1 MPPPTDYHLW
11 LDDNNLKIKKDEE
24 WETLGLGVEL
34 VDCENWEDYIVG
46 NDLKYSVDLSEL
58 LKYISNVQCQ

>member
-1 MPPPTDYHLW
+1 MVRTLNKNVSVWRGNMSPPTDYHLW

-46 NDLKYSVDLSEL
+46 NDLK
-58 LKYISNVQCQ
+58 

>member
-24 WETLGLGVEL
+24 WGTLGLGVEL

-46 NDLKYSVDLSEL
+46 NDLKQSVDLNEL
-58 LKYISNVQCQ
+58 LKYISNV

>member
-24 WETLGLGVEL
+24 WETLGLGVKL

-46 NDLKYSVDLSEL
+46 NDLKQSVDLNEL
-58 LKYISNVQCQ
+58 LKYISNV

>member
-1 MPPPTDYHLW
+1 MVGTLNKNVSVWRGNMPPPTDYHLW

-46 NDLKYSVDLSEL
+46 NDLK
-58 LKYISNVQCQ
+58 